1 MTFIRTF
8 LRRYESNVETAYRT
22 CDTTYATIRREGSR
36 MVDNAEI
43 TVSGKNDIRIKDYLG
58 YIQDDI
64 DLDRIMGLWNFAG
77 SVRDE
82 SGNQLNE
89 ENAYNNFVIKN
100 GLDYP
105 AQTSSSQVL
114 GKRSMS
120 YNSKAAGRFLKIPDK
135 KIKNANGTDSTYSIV
150 DWSQDFTL
158 AFYVKLAPMTG
169 NVTSVAEQAVL
180 FDKMVNSSGNGKG
193 ITVRMYRPQNSATTV
208 RQLQVLIGDGTNTPA
223 TYTHIMTNS
232 DWDDLDK
239 HICITRTD
247 GVVKVYVENTEVISQ
262 TFAGD
267 LTNTADIYLGKEFN
281 TLAGTLVESTANH
294 GGMNGTYHQ
303 MRLYSRAWSTS
314 EITTW
319 VGLNAPTISLKFY
332 GRIWRIDERNA
343 SNKCYLKG
351 LGSVALNS
359 RIDSSL
365 LTGSP
370 SGGLRIENVYQ
381 VGADFTDIIQD
392 MLTVINEKFF
402 GTSNSDI
409 MMINYLHE
417 QKVSGEGYTLRAP
430 YIAEGSFLD
439 ILNDLSVLD
448 ESTFTFMPTGILQ
461 IEENDSLLT
470 RGGLILSN
478 NNCKINDGGIDDSN
492 ICNHLFVC
500 GGLDVFSSSSSVSRT
515 HTGWSVAT
523 LFIAAGGS
531 PDVFPIA
538 VTDVTRDGT
547 VIPATNISP
556 TDSGNPSAN
565 SYFVDNQTGKLYFYS
580 TTSSASHTYAWSFTY
595 NLNAAKVPSA
605 NKTKSISKIFPKTS
619 SDAGW
624 DSIIKN
630 GLYARKLSI
639 PRFVPSLNVVTP
651 HEIDTFA
658 KNFVTANKGD
668 SNDNI
673 QSRYEVKTPSFI
685 GHIIENNKIGIYNLT
700 KGIGS
705 LVSGNI
711 QPEYLQIKSIEYR
724 YPDSQ
729 TKLEVGEFLYDSF
742 DLENSLVE
750 DVRSTQS
757 NQF

>member
-1 MTFIRTF
+1 
-8 LRRYESNVETAYRT
+8 
-22 CDTTYATIRREGSR
+22 

-43 TVSGKNDIRIKDYLG
+43 TVSGKNDIRIKDYIG

-64 DLDRIMGLWNFAG
+64 DLNGLMGLWNFAG

-89 ENAYNNFVIKN
+89 ENAYNNFAIKG
-100 GLDYP
+100 GLTYP

-114 GKRSMS
+114 GKRSME

-135 KIKNANGTDSTYSIV
+135 KVKTSAGADSTTSIT

-158 AFYVKLAPMTG
+158 AFYVKLAPMSG

-180 FDKMVNSSGNGKG
+180 FQKQFMTVGNGKG

-208 RQLQVLIGDGTNTPA
+208 RQLQVLIGDGTNSPA
-223 TYTHIMTNS
+223 TYTHVMNNS
-232 DWDDLDK
+232 DWDNLDK
-239 HICITRTD
+239 HICITRTS

-267 LTNTADIYLGKEFN
+267 LTNTADIYLGKEFSN
-281 TLAGTLVESTANH
+281 VNGSLNEGGDTY
-294 GGMNGTYHQ
+294 GGMAGTYHQ
-303 MRLYSRAWSTS
+303 MRIYNRAWSTS
-314 EITTW
+314 EISTW
-319 VGLNAPTISLKFY
+319 VGLNTPTISLKFY

-359 RIDSSL
+359 RIDSSIL
-365 LTGSP
+365 SNDVANLRDKNIYQTGSKF
-370 SGGLRIENVYQ
+370 S
-381 VGADFTDIIQD
+381 DIVQD
-392 MLTVINEKFF
+392 MLKTINERFF

-409 MMINYLHE
+409 MMINYQQL
-417 QKVSGEGYTLRAP
+417 QKAVGLGYTLKAP
-430 YIAEGSFLD
+430 FIAEGSFLD

-448 ESTFTFMPTGILQ
+448 EITFTFMPTGILQ
-461 IEENDSLLT
+461 IEKNNALLT

-492 ICNHLFVC
+492 LCNHLYVAGNIKTFNGKITELNRSHGTVNSWANSF
-500 GGLDVFSSSSSVSRT
+500 GRFSASGS
-515 HTGWSVAT
+515 
-523 LFIAAGGS
+523 S
-531 PDVFPIA
+531 PDVFPLTIVKVLQGVITYSTSPA
-538 VTDVTRDGT
+538 SYVYTE
-547 VIPATNISP
+547 IPATTVAP
-556 TDSGNPSAN
+556 PSGTPSAS
-565 SYFVDNQTGKLYFYS
+565 SYYVDYSTGLIYFYS
-580 TTSSASHTYAWSFTY
+580 TTQGGGSGGGSNLKYTYEYSY
-595 NLNAAKVPSA
+595 NLLSA
-605 NKTKSISKIFPKTS
+605 EMSYLTGGSITGSISKID
-619 SDAGW
+619 SDSG
-624 DSIIKN
+624 SITKN
-630 GLYARKLSI
+630 GLYARKLSV
-639 PRFVPSLNVVTP
+639 PRITP
-651 HEIDTFA
+651 NFGSGLQDIDTFTT
-658 KNFVTANKGD
+658 NFVTANKGD

-685 GHIIENNKIGIYNLT
+685 GHIMENNKIQIYNLT

-711 QPEYLQIKSIEYR
+711 VPAILQIKSIEYR

-729 TKLEVGEFLYDSF
+729 TKLEIGEFLYDSF
-742 DLENSLVE
+742 DLENHTTELL
-750 DVRSTQS
+750 RSTQS

>member
-8 LRRYESNVETAYRT
+8 LRRYESNVETSYRT
-22 CDTTYATIRREGSR
+22 CNTINATIRREGSR

-43 TVSGKNDIRIKDYLG
+43 IISSKNDIRIKDYLG

-89 ENAYNNFVIKN
+89 ENAYNNFAIKD
-100 GLDYP
+100 GLSYP
-105 AQTSSSQVL
+105 EQTSSSQVL

-135 KIKNANGTDSTYSIV
+135 KVKTSTGADSTTSIT

-180 FDKMVNSSGNGKG
+180 FDKMVNSAGNGKG

-303 MRLYSRAWSTS
+303 MRLYNRAWSTS
-314 EITTW
+314 EISTW

-370 SGGLRIENVYQ
+370 SGGLRVENVYQ

-409 MMINYLHE
+409 MMINYKNQ

-430 YIAEGSFLD
+430 FIAEGTFLD

-492 ICNHLFVC
+492 TCNHLFVC
-500 GGLDVFSSSSSVSRT
+500 GGLDMFTNSSTVSRT
-515 HTGWSVAT
+515 HTGWSPAT
-523 LFIAAGGS
+523 IFIAAGGT
-531 PDVFPIA
+531 PDVFPLS

-547 VIPATNISP
+547 TIVATEKSP
-556 TDSGNPSAN
+556 TDSSNPSVN

-580 TTSSASHTYAWSFTY
+580 TTSSALHVYAFSFTY
-595 NLNAAKVPSA
+595 NLNSAKVPSF
-605 NKTKSISKIFPKTS
+605 NKSKSISIIKADTS
-619 SDAGW
+619 A
-624 DSIIKN
+624 ITKN
-630 GLYARKLSI
+630 GLYARKLSV
-639 PRFVPSLNVVTP
+639 PRFAPSLNVIAPT
-651 HEIDTFA
+651 EIETFA
-658 KNFVTANKGD
+658 DHFVDANKGD

-673 QSRYEVKTPSFI
+673 QNRYEVKTPSFI

>member
-1 MTFIRTF
+1 
-8 LRRYESNVETAYRT
+8 
-22 CDTTYATIRREGSR
+22 

-43 TVSGKNDIRIKDYLG
+43 TISGKNDIRIKDYLG

-64 DLDRIMGLWNFAG
+64 DLDGIMGLWNFAG

-100 GLDYP
+100 GLSYP
-105 AQTSSSQVL
+105 EQTSSSRVL

-120 YNSKAAGRFLKIPDK
+120 YNSKAAGRFLKIPDIK
-135 KIKNANGTDSTYSIV
+135 TKNANGTDSAFSIV
-150 DWSQDFTL
+150 DFSNDFTL

-180 FDKMVNSSGNGKG
+180 FDKMVNSAGNGKG

-232 DWDDLDK
+232 DWDNLDK
-239 HICITRTD
+239 HICITRTN

-314 EITTW
+314 EISTW
-319 VGLNAPTISLKFY
+319 VGLNTPTISLKFY

-351 LGSVALNS
+351 LGGVVLNS
-359 RIDSSL
+359 RIDSSV
-365 LTGSP
+365 LTGDIAN
-370 SGGLRIENVYQ
+370 LRDKNIYQ
-381 VGADFTDIIQD
+381 AGADYTDIVQD
-392 MLTVINEKFF
+392 MLKTINEKFF

-417 QKVSGEGYTLRAP
+417 QKVSGEGYTLKAP
-430 YIAEGSFLD
+430 FIAEGSFLD

-492 ICNHLFVC
+492 ICNHLFVA
-500 GGLDVFSSSSSVSRT
+500 GNIKTFNGKITALSRT
-515 HTGWSVAT
+515 HAT
-523 LFIAAGGS
+523 AGSWGTFGRFS
-531 PDVFPIA
+531 ASGTFPDVFPLTI
-538 VTDVTRDGT
+538 VKVLQGSTEIPETSTPPTGT
-547 VIPATNISP
+547 
-556 TDSGNPSAN
+556 PSQT
-565 SYFVDNQTGKLYFYS
+565 SYYVDYNTGLIYFYS
-580 TTSSASHTYAWSFTY
+580 TTSGTKTYTYEYSY
-595 NLNAAKVPSA
+595 NLLSA
-605 NKTKSISKIFPKTS
+605 EISNLNGGSATGSISKIE
-619 SDAGW
+619 SDSG
-624 DSIIKN
+624 SITKN
-630 GLYARKLSI
+630 GLYAKKLSV
-639 PRFVPSLNVVTP
+639 PRITPNLSGGIQDINNFAEHFV
-651 HEIDTFA
+651 A
-658 KNFVTANKGD
+658 KNKGD
-668 SNDNI
+668 SNNNI
-673 QSRYEVKTPSFI
+673 QNRYEVKTPSFI

-711 QPEYLQIKSIEYR
+711 QPVYLQIKSIEYR

>member
-1 MTFIRTF
+1 
-8 LRRYESNVETAYRT
+8 
-22 CDTTYATIRREGSR
+22 

-43 TVSGKNDIRIKDYLG
+43 VISGKNDIRIKDYLG

-64 DLDRIMGLWNFAG
+64 DLDGIMGLWNFAG

-89 ENAYNNFVIKN
+89 ENAYNNFVIKSY
-100 GLDYP
+100 LDYP
-105 AQTSSSQVL
+105 EQTGSATVNRSKVL
-114 GKRSMS
+114 GKRSMFI
-120 YNSKAAGRFLKIPDK
+120 NTDGAGRYLKIPDK
-135 KIKNANGTDSTYSIV
+135 KVKNANGTDSAFSIV
-150 DWSQDFTL
+150 DFSQDFTL
-158 AFYVKLAPMTG
+158 AFYVKIQSITAG
-169 NVTSVAEQAVL
+169 DSDSDRNRVI
-180 FDKMVNSSGNGKG
+180 FDKYDNSTNKGIMVYIQTPQGSADTVQNLKVRIGNGSSN
-193 ITVRMYRPQNSATTV
+193 TVYTHNM
-208 RQLQVLIGDGTNTPA
+208 TNT
-223 TYTHIMTNS
+223 
-232 DWDDLDK
+232 DWDSLDK
-239 HICITRTD
+239 HICVTRTNN
-247 GVVKVYVENTEVISQ
+247 VLKVYVENTEVISQ
-262 TFAGD
+262 TFTGD
-267 LTNTADIYLGKEFN
+267 VTSTADVYLAKEYSES
-281 TLAGTLVESTANH
+281 ASALVEPTDTGEN
-294 GGMNGTYHQ
+294 GGMRCTYHQ

-314 EITTW
+314 EISTW
-319 VGLNAPTISLKFY
+319 VGLNTPTISLKFY

-351 LGSVALNS
+351 FGSVALNS

-370 SGGLRIENVYQ
+370 SGGLRVENVYQ

-409 MMINYLHE
+409 MMINYKNQ

-430 YIAEGSFLD
+430 FIAEGTFLD

-500 GGLDVFSSSSSVSRT
+500 GGLDMFTNSSTVSRT
-515 HTGWSVAT
+515 HTGWSPAT
-523 LFIAAGGS
+523 IFIAAGGT
-531 PDVFPIA
+531 PDVFPLS

-547 VIPATNISP
+547 TIVATEKSP
-556 TDSGNPSAN
+556 TDSSNPSVN

-580 TTSSASHTYAWSFTY
+580 TTSSALHVYAFSFTY
-595 NLNAAKVPSA
+595 NLNSAKVPSF
-605 NKTKSISKIFPKTS
+605 NKSKSISIIKADTS
-619 SDAGW
+619 A
-624 DSIIKN
+624 ITKN
-630 GLYARKLSI
+630 GLYARKLSV
-639 PRFVPSLNVVTP
+639 PRFAPSLNVIAPT
-651 HEIDTFA
+651 EIETFA
-658 KNFVTANKGD
+658 DHFVDANKGD

-673 QSRYEVKTPSFI
+673 QNRYEVKTPSFI

>member
-8 LRRYESNVETAYRT
+8 LRRYESNVETSYRT
-22 CDTTYATIRREGSR
+22 CNTINATIRREGSR

-43 TVSGKNDIRIKDYLG
+43 TISSKTDIRIKDYLG

-64 DLDRIMGLWNFAG
+64 DLDGIMGLWNFAG

-89 ENAYNNFVIKN
+89 ENAYNNFVVKSY
-100 GLDYP
+100 LDYP
-105 AQTSSSQVL
+105 DQSSSSQVL
-114 GKRSMS
+114 GKRSMELQTTS
-120 YNSKAAGRFLKIPDK
+120 SGRYLKIPDK
-135 KIKNANGTDSTYSIV
+135 KVKTSSGSDSTTSIV
-150 DWSQDFTL
+150 DFSQDFTL
-158 AFYVKLAPMTG
+158 AFYVKIQ
-169 NVTSVAEQAVL
+169 NITSGDSDSDRNRVI
-180 FDKMVNSSGNGKG
+180 FDKYDDSTNKGIMVYIQTPQGSADSVQNLKVRIGNGSSNT
-193 ITVRMYRPQNSATTV
+193 IYTHNM
-208 RQLQVLIGDGTNTPA
+208 TNT
-223 TYTHIMTNS
+223 
-232 DWDDLDK
+232 DWNNLDK
-239 HICITRTD
+239 HICVTRTNN
-247 GVVKVYVENTEVISQ
+247 VLKVYVENTEVISQ
-262 TFAGD
+262 TFTGD
-267 LTNTADIYLGKEFN
+267 ATSTADIYLGKEYSETASAFVEPSN
-281 TLAGTLVESTANH
+281 TSQS
-294 GGMNGTYHQ
+294 GGMKGTYHQ

-314 EITTW
+314 EISTW

-351 LGSVALNS
+351 LGGVVLNS
-359 RIDSSL
+359 RIDSSV
-365 LTGSP
+365 LTGDVSN
-370 SGGLRIENVYQ
+370 LRDKNVYQ
-381 VGADFTDIIQD
+381 SGADYTDIVQD
-392 MLTVINEKFF
+392 MLKTTNEKFF

-409 MMINYLHE
+409 MMICYNNE

-430 YIAEGSFLD
+430 FIAEGSFLD

-461 IEENDSLLT
+461 VEENDSLLT

-500 GGLDVFSSSSSVSRT
+500 GNLKIFNNKVSNLSRNHATTNSWANSFGRFSSNTSN
-515 HTGWSVAT
+515 G
-523 LFIAAGGS
+523 F
-531 PDVFPIA
+531 PDVFPQAI
-538 VTDVTRDGT
+538 VKVLQDSTEIPETSTPPTGT
-547 VIPATNISP
+547 
-556 TDSGNPSAN
+556 PSQT
-565 SYFVDNQTGKLYFYS
+565 SYYVDYNTGLIYFYS
-580 TTSSASHTYAWSFTY
+580 TTSGTKTYTYEYSYNMASAEIN
-595 NLNAAKVPSA
+595 NLNGGSS
-605 NKTKSISKIFPKTS
+605 TGSISKIE
-619 SDAGW
+619 SDSG
-624 DSIIKN
+624 SITKN
-630 GLYARKLSI
+630 GLYAKKLSV
-639 PRFVPSLNVVTP
+639 PRITPNISGGIQDIDNFAEHFV
-651 HEIDTFA
+651 D
-658 KNFVTANKGD
+658 ANKGD
-668 SNDNI
+668 SNNNI
-673 QSRYEVKTPSFI
+673 QNRYEVKTPSFI

>member
-1 MTFIRTF
+1 
-8 LRRYESNVETAYRT
+8 
-22 CDTTYATIRREGSR
+22 

-43 TVSGKNDIRIKDYLG
+43 TISGKDDIRIKDYLG

-100 GLDYP
+100 GLSYP
-105 AQTSSSQVL
+105 EQTSSSRVL

-120 YNSKAAGRFLKIPDK
+120 YNSKVAGRFLKIPDIK
-135 KIKNANGTDSTYSIV
+135 TKNANGTDSAFSIV
-150 DWSQDFTL
+150 DFSNDFTL

-180 FDKMVNSSGNGKG
+180 FDKMVNSAGNGKG

-303 MRLYSRAWSTS
+303 MRLYNRAWSTS
-314 EITTW
+314 EISTW

-351 LGSVALNS
+351 LGGVVLNS
-359 RIDSSL
+359 RIDSTL
-365 LTGSP
+365 LTNDTSN
-370 SGGLRIENVYQ
+370 SLRDSNIYKA
-381 VGADFTDIIQD
+381 GTDYTDIIQD
-392 MLTVINEKFF
+392 MLKNINENFF

-409 MMINYLHE
+409 MMINYKNE
-417 QKVSGEGYTLRAP
+417 QKVSGEGYTLKAP
-430 YIAEGSFLD
+430 FIAEGTFLD

-461 IEENDSLLT
+461 VEENDSLLT

-492 ICNHLFVC
+492 ICNHLFAC
-500 GGLDVFSSSSSVSRT
+500 ARLDEFEASQTRSIF
-515 HTGWSVAT
+515 HTSGTWYTT
-523 LFIAAGGS
+523 LFLPPSIASSTA
-531 PDVFPIA
+531 VFPISIIS
-538 VTDVTRDGT
+538 VKVGTTD
-547 VIPATNISP
+547 IPITSISP
-556 TDSGNPSAN
+556 DSSSTPSAD
-565 SYFVDNQTGKLYFYS
+565 SYFVDKQKSKISFYKAG
-580 TTSSASHTYAWSFTY
+580 SSATTAYTWDYTY
-595 NLNAAKVPSA
+595 NLNCANVPDLAKGRSV
-605 NKTKSISKIFPKTS
+605 
-619 SDAGW
+619 
-624 DSIIKN
+624 SIIKSDSGSITKN
-630 GLYARKLSI
+630 GLYARKLSV
-639 PRFVPSLNVVTP
+639 PRLTPALESNDQDINDFAEHFV
-651 HEIDTFA
+651 A
-658 KNFVTANKGD
+658 KNKGD
-668 SNDNI
+668 SNNNI
-673 QSRYEVKTPSFI
+673 QNRYEVKTPSFI

>member
-1 MTFIRTF
+1 
-8 LRRYESNVETAYRT
+8 
-22 CDTTYATIRREGSR
+22 